1 MGFRFSISENQSTQ
15 THQPSPMKY
24 YLLTI
29 LVFFSV
35 CVLAQDLTSQVDAL
49 LQEQYKS
56 GEPGAVALI
65 SKGGQPVYRKAFG
78 MANLENNVVLTPEHV
93 FEIGSITKQFT
104 AVSIL
109 MLTEQGKLS
118 LEDPINKYIE
128 NYPMHGHTITI
139 HHLLTHTSG
148 IKSYTSMERWT
159 KLWRNDMTPME
170 MIDLFKGEPM
180 DFAPGEK
187 YLYNNSAYFMLG
199 YIIEKASG
207 VSYPEFLEK
216 NIFTPLGMKNSYYGS
231 KSKIIKN
238 RAQGYQ
244 KTDGY
249 VNAEYLSLTQPY
261 AAGSIMSTVDDL
273 FLWNTALHANKLV
286 KNETLQ
292 KAFTNY
298 KLNNGKFINYGYGWG
313 INEINGSAT
322 LEHSGGIFGYTTNAI
337 YLPKEDVF
345 VAVFSNCDCSAPGE
359 VSTRMAALT
368 IGKPYT
374 SEVAKITLDA
384 AYAKSLTGVYEFEDG
399 ATRIIT
405 AEGGQLYSQRS
416 GGEKF
421 KLAAQDK
428 SNFNFEN
435 SFSTLQFAT
444 SKTGVTEAIFKNR
457 IEFTKGVKTNK
468 PIPTHTEISVSEE
481 VLKQYV
487 GVYEIQPGFAL
498 TITLENGHLM
508 SQATGQQKFEIF
520 PESQTKFFLKV
531 VDAQLEFF
539 TNTEGKVDSLMLYQA
554 GRQIPGK
561 KK

>member
-1 MGFRFSISENQSTQ
+1 MKHILFS
-15 THQPSPMKY
+15 
-24 YLLTI
+24 LLF
-29 LVFFSV
+29 LFS
-35 CVLAQDLTSQVDAL
+35 LNAAAQDLTTQVDAL
-49 LQEQYKS
+49 LGEQYK
-56 GEPGAVALI
+56 GDGPGAVALI
-65 SKGGQPVYRKAFG
+65 SKGGKAIYRKAFG
-78 MANLENNVVLTPEHV
+78 MADLENNVALSPEHV

-104 AVSIL
+104 AVSLL
-109 MLTEQGKLS
+109 MLAEQGKLS
-118 LEDPINKYIE
+118 LEDPITKYVE
-128 NYPMHGHTITI
+128 NYPTHGYTITI

-148 IKSYTSMERWT
+148 IKSYTGMERWT
-159 KLWRNDMTPME
+159 KLWRNDMTPLE

-207 VSYPEFLEK
+207 ISYPDFVEK
-216 NIFTPLGMKNSYYGS
+216 NIFVPLCMKNSYYGS
-231 KSKIIKN
+231 KSRIIKN

-244 KTDGY
+244 KADGY
-249 VNAEYLSLTQPY
+249 KNAEYLSLTQPY

-273 FLWNTALHANKLV
+273 LIWNTAVQANKLV
-286 KNETLQ
+286 KKETLQ

-298 KLNNGKFINYGYGWG
+298 KLNNGKLINYGYGWG

-345 VAVFSNCDCSAPGE
+345 VAVFSNCDCNAPGD
-359 VSTRMAALT
+359 VSTRMAALA
-368 IGKPYT
+368 IGKPYANQ
-374 SEVAKITLDA
+374 VAKITLEAD
-384 AYAKSLTGVYEFEDG
+384 YAKSITGVYEFEDG

-421 KLAAQDK
+421 KLIAQDK
-428 SNFNFEN
+428 SNFSFED
-435 SFSTLQFAT
+435 SFSTLHFTTTKA
-444 SKTGVTEAIFKNR
+444 GVTEAVFKNR
-457 IEFTKGVKTNK
+457 IDVTKGIKTNK
-468 PIPTHTEISVSEE
+468 PIPSHTEISVDEE
-481 VLKQYV
+481 VLRHYV
-487 GVYEIQPGFAL
+487 GIYEIQPGFAL

-520 PESQTKFFLKV
+520 PESPTKFFLKV

-539 TNTEGKVDSLMLYQA
+539 PNAEGKIDSLMLYQG

>member
-1 MGFRFSISENQSTQ
+1 MKYFLFSILI
-15 THQPSPMKY
+15 
-24 YLLTI
+24 LL
-29 LVFFSV
+29 SA
-35 CVLAQDLTSQVDAL
+35 CVLAQNLTTQVDAL
-49 LQEQYKS
+49 LSAQYTAD
-56 GEPGAVALI
+56 GPGAVALI

-78 MANLENNVVLTPEHV
+78 MANLENNVALTPEHV

-109 MLTEQGKLS
+109 MLAEQGKLS
-118 LEDPINKYIE
+118 LEDPITKYIE
-128 NYPMHGHTITI
+128 TYPTHGYTITI

-159 KLWRNDMTPME
+159 KLWRNDMTPLE

-180 DFAPGEK
+180 DFAPGTE
-187 YLYNNSAYFMLG
+187 YLYNNSAYFILG

-207 VSYPEFLEK
+207 VSYPDFVEK

-238 RAQGYQ
+238 RALGYQ
-244 KTDGY
+244 KADGY
-249 VNAEYLSLTQPY
+249 KNAEYLSLTQPY

-273 FLWNTALHANKLV
+273 LLWNTAVHANKLV
-286 KNETLQ
+286 KKETLQ

-298 KLNNGKFINYGYGWG
+298 KLNNGKPINYGYGWG
-313 INEINGSAT
+313 INDINGSAT

-345 VAVFSNCDCSAPGE
+345 VAVFSNCDCNAPGE
-359 VSTRMAALT
+359 VSTRMAALA

-374 SEVAKITLDA
+374 RGVASVTLEA
-384 AYAKSLTGVYEFEDG
+384 EYAKSLTGVYEFEDG

-421 KLAAQDK
+421 KIVAQSK
-428 SNFNFEN
+428 TNFSFEN
-435 SFSTLQFAT
+435 SFSTLQFLTTKA
-444 SKTGVTEAIFKNR
+444 GATEAVFKNR
-457 IEFTKGVKTNK
+457 IDMSKGVKTNK
-468 PIPTHTEISVSEE
+468 PIPSHLEISVSEE
-481 VLKQYV
+481 VLKPYV

-520 PESQTKFFLKV
+520 PESPTKFFLKV

-539 TNTEGKVDSLMLYQA
+539 TNAEGKVDSLMLYQA